1 MCKCFICDKTL
12 SAEEVQWSVL
22 HNDFE
27 PCGTC
32 LMAISEIFN
41 DQSDEEITHELE
53 HEGVIDHEY
62 EVFKLFQEERMT

>member
-1 MCKCFICDKTL
+1 
-12 SAEEVQWSVL
+12 
-22 HNDFE
+22 
-27 PCGTC
+27 
-32 LMAISEIFN
+32 MAISEIFN